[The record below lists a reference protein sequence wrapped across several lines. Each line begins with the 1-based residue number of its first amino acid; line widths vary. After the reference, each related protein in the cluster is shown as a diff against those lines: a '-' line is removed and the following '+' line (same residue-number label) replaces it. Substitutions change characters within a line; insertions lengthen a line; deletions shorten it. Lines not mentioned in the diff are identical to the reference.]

1 MGENKKSKSKLELKI
16 NSVILKYFDRA
27 KSKND
32 LADLERDLIKCVFN
46 IQDLINVIKSTRE
59 KYLKKEG

>member
-1 MGENKKSKSKLELKI
+1 MGENKKSKSKLELKV

>member
-1 MGENKKSKSKLELKI
+1 MGENKKFKSKLELKI

-32 LADLERDLIKCVFN
+32 LADLERDLI
-46 IQDLINVIKSTRE
+46 NVI
-59 KYLKKEG
+59 

>member
-1 MGENKKSKSKLELKI
+1 MGENKESKSKLELKI

>member
-1 MGENKKSKSKLELKI
+1 MGENKKFKSKLELKI